1 MVNTSDEELMVFT
14 LFVVE
19 SDREEIPSGYVFSV
33 NASYHNFAYSGLW
46 RLWDVKRYDEKQY

>member
-1 MVNTSDEELMVFT
+1 MI
-14 LFVVE
+14 E

-33 NASYHNFAYSGLW
+33 NASYHNFAYSGMW